1 VNSRDVGEV
10 AEMEC
15 QLALKREG
23 WTILEPFGHEQ
34 PYDFVAEKNGEF
46 KRVQS
51 KNGRLD
57 SGSIDVTVC
66 TYGSSGGVRTY
77 SEDEIDSFGVYCPE
91 TDSVYLVPVEEAP
104 NKNMRLRVEQSDSH
118 NVRMATEYKL

>member
-1 VNSRDVGEV
+1 MNTRDTGEI
-10 AEMEC
+10 AEMEA
-15 QLALKREG
+15 QLALKRRG

-34 PYDFVAEKNGEF
+34 AYDFVAEKDGEF

-57 SGSIDVTVC
+57 GGSIDVTVC
-66 TYGSSGGVRTY
+66 THGSSGGVRTY
-77 SEDEIDSFGVYCPE
+77 GSDEIDCFSVYCTE

-104 NKNMRLRVEQSDSH
+104 NKNMRLRVKESSSH
-118 NVRMATEYKL
+118 NVRMAEEYEI

>member
-1 VNSRDVGEV
+1 MNARDTGEV

-15 QLALKREG
+15 QLALKRGG
-23 WTILEPFGHEQ
+23 WTILKPFGHEQ
-34 PYDFVAEKNGEF
+34 AYDFVAEKNGEF

-57 SGSIDVTVC
+57 GGSIDVTVC
-66 TYGSSGGVRTY
+66 THGSSGGVRTY
-77 SEDEIDSFGVYCPE
+77 SSDEIDSFGVYCPE

-104 NKNMRLRVEQSDSH
+104 KKNMRLRVEESSSH
-118 NVRMATEYKL
+118 NVRMARKYEI